1 MTPLFCASY
10 RAGWVFSF
18 LIAMATGV
26 AATEPSLVISFSDE
40 RLEFGPG
47 DIVQA
52 MPVFTQKN
60 VPAVAF
66 RMSTEKAHKF
76 GKLTARHIGEKVDL
90 AVCGKVIFSP
100 LITAPIL
107 SGSGLIKANLSLDDA
122 KTMAVH
128 LQSGN
133 CE

>member
-66 RMSTEKAHKF
+66 RMSTE
-76 GKLTARHIGEKVDL
+76 
-90 AVCGKVIFSP
+90 
-100 LITAPIL
+100 
-107 SGSGLIKANLSLDDA
+107 
-122 KTMAVH
+122 
-128 LQSGN
+128 
-133 CE
+133 